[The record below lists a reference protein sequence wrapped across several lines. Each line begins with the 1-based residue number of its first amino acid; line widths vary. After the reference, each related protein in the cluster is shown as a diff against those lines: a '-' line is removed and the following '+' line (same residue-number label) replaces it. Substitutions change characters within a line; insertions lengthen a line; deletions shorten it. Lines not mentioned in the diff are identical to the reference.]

1 MQLNI
6 KKKKS
11 NQKWTEDL
19 SRHFSKEEIHMAKKA
34 HENMFNIIN
43 YYRNA
48 NQKHNKVSFHS
59 SQNGHH

>member
-43 YYRNA
+43 Y
-48 NQKHNKVSFHS
+48 
-59 SQNGHH
+59 